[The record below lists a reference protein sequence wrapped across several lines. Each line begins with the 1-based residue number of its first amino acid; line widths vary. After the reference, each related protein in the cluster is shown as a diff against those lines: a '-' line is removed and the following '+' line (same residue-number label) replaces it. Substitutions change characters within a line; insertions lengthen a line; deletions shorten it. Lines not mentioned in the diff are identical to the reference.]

1 MTARERDELPNFKKS
16 SPPSTKDGGRGG
28 GLGSIAPLA
37 RRGALPWPAYR
48 RCEGGG
54 GGGPSHLLSSHL
66 ATETWWRRRG
76 GRTRVQERKKETA
89 QQPISAQGK
98 KGERKGRKEG
108 MESIG
113 HSKEER
119 EEEEEK
125 RRDRVR
131 TKE

>member
-1 MTARERDELPNFKKS
+1 MAKARGEE
-16 SPPSTKDGGRGG
+16 
-28 GLGSIAPLA
+28 
-37 RRGALPWPAYR
+37 
-48 RCEGGG
+48 
-54 GGGPSHLLSSHL
+54 
-66 ATETWWRRRG
+66 
-76 GRTRVQERKKETA
+76 TRVQERKKETA

-119 EEEEEK
+119 EEEEEEK